1 MFNNKKSKMM
11 IEAVKFKIDLI
22 DGVLTDVYKNGT
34 NVDQCNKELY
44 ECHVAQKVI
53 LNSLLHE
60 LEMIESGKAII

>member
-22 DGVLTDVYKNGT
+22 DGVLTDVYKNGAD
-34 NVDQCNKELY
+34 VDQYSKELY

-53 LNSLLHE
+53 LKGLLHE